1 VEEIEMN
8 TIRAIASAAVLA
20 LLSGPAL
27 AADSASNSDGSASV
41 GWDINATIG
50 AHCAINMS
58 KDPTISATS
67 SNASLSGISGS
78 GGTVTIKIA
87 SATGTPQAWLADIS
101 YGGGTSSCNS
111 GGYSLTVAS
120 KNGGLAI
127 SPAPA
132 KTSTGFATTVPYT
145 VAVNF
150 GTNLGTAADASTMK
164 GAGQT
169 LFKGTTAFAGDLEI
183 ILAGAAGTSPL
194 YPGSYA
200 DTLTV
205 TLSPI

>member
-20 LLSGPAL
+20 LLWGPAL
-27 AADSASNSDGSASV
+27 ADPSASSDGAASV

-67 SNASLSGISGS
+67 SNVSLSGVGSS

-87 SATGTPQAWLADIS
+87 SATGTPQAWLADIT
-101 YGGGTSSCNS
+101 YGGGASSCNS

-127 SPAPA
+127 SPAPS
-132 KTSTGFATTVPYT
+132 KPSTGFAATIPYT

-150 GTNLGTAADASTMK
+150 GTNKGTAADAGTMK
-164 GAGQT
+164 GAGQK
-169 LFKGTTAFAGDLEI
+169 LFSGNTAFAGDLQI
-183 ILAGAAGTSPL
+183 ILSGAASKSPL

>member
-1 VEEIEMN
+1 M

-20 LLSGPAL
+20 LLWGPAF
-27 AADSASNSDGSASV
+27 AADPIAATVSDGSASV
-41 GWDINATIG
+41 GWNINATIG
-50 AHCAINMS
+50 GHCAINMA

-67 SNASLSGISGS
+67 SNASLSDVSDS
-78 GGTVTIKIA
+78 GGMVTIKIA

-111 GGYSLTVAS
+111 GGYSLSVAS
-120 KNGGLAI
+120 TNGGLKLLD
-127 SPAPA
+127 APTRIA
-132 KTSTGFATTVPYT
+132 PGFIATVPYT

-150 GTNLGTAADASTMK
+150 GTNKGSAADAGTMK
-164 GAGQT
+164 GAGVT
-169 LFKGTTAFAGDLEI
+169 LFKGNTAFAGDLEI
-183 ILAGAAGTSPL
+183 ILAGATSKLML